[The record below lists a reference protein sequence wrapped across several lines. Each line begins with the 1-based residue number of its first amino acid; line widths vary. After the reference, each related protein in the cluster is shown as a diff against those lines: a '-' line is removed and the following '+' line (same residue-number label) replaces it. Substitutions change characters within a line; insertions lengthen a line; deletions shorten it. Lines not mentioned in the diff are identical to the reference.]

1 MFVWLKRFA
10 AAIVTCYLA
19 GMEAI
24 RQYFNQLVPLEDAEW
39 QAFAACLTKRTVK
52 RKEKILLLGQ
62 VCHEVCFI
70 ESGSFRFFH
79 EREDG
84 SEWVT
89 AFFFA
94 GDFVTNY
101 RSVITNQPSSHHIEA
116 MQDAVILSI
125 QKADL
130 FRLYLEFHALDRL
143 GRRIA
148 EGLYLTVAHRL
159 DSFLYE
165 SPEERYEA
173 LLQRNSRLLTE
184 VPQYMI
190 ASYLGVKPETL
201 SRIRARR

>member
-1 MFVWLKRFA
+1 MR
-10 AAIVTCYLA
+10 YLVA
-19 GMEAI
+19 MEAI
-24 RQYFNQLVPLEDAEW
+24 RQYFNQFVKLKDAEW
-39 QAFAACLTKRTVK
+39 QAFAACLQKRSLAK
-52 RKEKILLLGQ
+52 KEKLLVLGQ
-62 VCHEVCFI
+62 VCHEVCFV
-70 ESGSFRFFH
+70 ESGSFRFYH

-101 RSVITNQPSSHHIEA
+101 RSVITHQPSSHHIEA
-116 MQDAVILSI
+116 MQDAVIYSI

-130 FRLYLEFHALDRL
+130 FRLYSQFHALEQL

-148 EGLYLTVAHRL
+148 EGLYLLVAHRL

-173 LLQRNSRLLTE
+173 LLRRNSRLLNE